1 MKKPPL
7 KTSIPVN
14 IPLQILVVEKSLTGL
29 DISKGSH
36 IYCGLCGHT
45 IGRVNKDL
53 QLPMPHEQLLKTM
66 SGVKV
71 QLVRTAKDKPIG
83 IYHKTCNKFLFTDKP
98 SWVFIGYDEWKK
110 QTDEMIKEKV
120 MEMVAQKNEGVIVKN
135 KFIDIA
141 DNIQQIKLA
150 RSLRPRF
157 LEPIDWAEVQR
168 IEKIEEEN
176 YNSIMEQMKLG
187 SNVFKFID
195 DTKQEYIATGDY
207 NTWWVLGLDESVTL
221 KGLIDLEKEQP
232 VIKWAYK
239 ALSNIGHYI
248 PNNVLREWVNL
259 MEGKEITTLNKPTLK
274 IVKS

>member
-1 MKKPPL
+1 
-7 KTSIPVN
+7 
-14 IPLQILVVEKSLTGL
+14 
-29 DISKGSH
+29 
-36 IYCGLCGHT
+36 
-45 IGRVNKDL
+45 
-53 QLPMPHEQLLKTM
+53 
-66 SGVKV
+66 
-71 QLVRTAKDKPIG
+71 
-83 IYHKTCNKFLFTDKP
+83 
-98 SWVFIGYDEWKK
+98 
-110 QTDEMIKEKV
+110 

-187 SNVFKFID
+187 SKVFKFID

-232 VIKWAYK
+232 AIKWAYK
-239 ALSNIGHYI
+239 ALSNIGHVI

-259 MEGKEITTLNKPTLK
+259 MEGKEITTLNKPTLN